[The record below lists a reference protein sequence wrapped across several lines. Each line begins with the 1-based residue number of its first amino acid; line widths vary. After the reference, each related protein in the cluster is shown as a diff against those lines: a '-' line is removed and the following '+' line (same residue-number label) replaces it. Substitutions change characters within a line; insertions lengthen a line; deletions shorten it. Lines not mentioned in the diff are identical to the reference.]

1 MIGGNLG
8 RCSRTDVIDLGYVEG
23 ENRKIGRANLSS
35 SQLLRSFAIT
45 IRSFR
50 AGNSLY
56 FLPFLRDGKLKISG
70 FYRR

>member
-23 ENRKIGRANLSS
+23 ENTKIGRANLIVPIVKI
-35 SQLLRSFAIT
+35 LRDNNPKFSGGKLVVLFT
-45 IRSFR
+45 
-50 AGNSLY
+50 
-56 FLPFLRDGKLKISG
+56 FLRDGKLKISG